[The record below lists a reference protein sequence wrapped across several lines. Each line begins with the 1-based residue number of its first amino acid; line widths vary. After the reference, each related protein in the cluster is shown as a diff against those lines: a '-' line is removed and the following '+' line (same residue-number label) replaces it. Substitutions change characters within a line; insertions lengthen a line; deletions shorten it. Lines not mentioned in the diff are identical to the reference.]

1 MPAPRQKNCD
11 SCVQAKRRC
20 DRRTPCARCVEKK
33 TTCIYSKSKTATRLG
48 KHAREPTPCTEIL
61 SLETPTYSPLNV
73 SDLSFDL
80 EYLENI
86 PTGFHAG
93 NAHESTI
100 QAPNNSGDSFMDTF
114 MQFTGSTGS
123 SSSNQWF
130 IRTEE
135 SHLPERPATP
145 TDGEVVR
152 AWDKMAMCKLDAWHV
167 YDPKTSLYYILNR
180 VKEFTM
186 EMATKN
192 STPFL
197 HQDLYRMYTPQCIV
211 SCFTTCVLYANRTPT
226 NTAMVMR
233 ALSGSARD
241 LVDAEVCRVVSMP
254 IEKLARSQ
262 ALFLY
267 QIIRLFDGDVALRA
281 QGEKD
286 MGLLKTWLDD
296 LCHIRNNLGDL
307 ARLEYATVREQPSI
321 EWEKWIF
328 SECVRR
334 TILIAYAVIGLFELL
349 KDPEH
354 TDLDNPWAYVHRWT
368 LGRSLWKANSS
379 AEFQIAWKETPH
391 CVVSNFFLE
400 DFIENGTGNDVD
412 EFAEILLNA
421 YMGVD
426 AMKEFMTT
434 QKNNARGDSTM
445 KPP

>member
-1 MPAPRQKNCD
+1 MLAIAFRTPLTDSPNTFHSQWNLDTFPIHGNILIGGIMSRPAIVASAAMPAPRQKNCD

-152 AWDKMAMCKLDAWHV
+152 AWDKMAMCVSEV
-167 YDPKTSLYYILNR
+167 YQSRPGGSNSLI
-180 VKEFTM
+180 
-186 EMATKN
+186 
-192 STPFL
+192 
-197 HQDLYRMYTPQCIV
+197 
-211 SCFTTCVLYANRTPT
+211 
-226 NTAMVMR
+226 
-233 ALSGSARD
+233 
-241 LVDAEVCRVVSMP
+241 
-254 IEKLARSQ
+254 
-262 ALFLY
+262 
-267 QIIRLFDGDVALRA
+267 
-281 QGEKD
+281 
-286 MGLLKTWLDD
+286 
-296 LCHIRNNLGDL
+296 
-307 ARLEYATVREQPSI
+307 
-321 EWEKWIF
+321 
-328 SECVRR
+328 
-334 TILIAYAVIGLFELL
+334 TIL
-349 KDPEH
+349 P
-354 TDLDNPWAYVHRWT
+354 
-368 LGRSLWKANSS
+368 
-379 AEFQIAWKETPH
+379 
-391 CVVSNFFLE
+391 
-400 DFIENGTGNDVD
+400 
-412 EFAEILLNA
+412 
-421 YMGVD
+421 
-426 AMKEFMTT
+426 
-434 QKNNARGDSTM
+434 
-445 KPP
+445 